1 MSKSVEVC
9 QQNVTDILKTI
20 RQLGPEFPSM
30 IWGPPGIGKTHATL
44 ETFEDHEIVLV
55 LAGCSEPT
63 DISGIPFEYKLNG
76 QAVATKVLAPH
87 WAYLASVEA
96 PEEWLNKKMV
106 IFFDDI
112 VTGHEQTQAAC
123 FKVFGEHRVGDLKL
137 RDNVFLIAAGNR
149 VEDKSAAFEMPMA
162 LANRMKHYYAKS
174 DTESWLEWATSHDI
188 HPRIVAYIR
197 TQGNKLNTF
206 DEVVK
211 LSSSEKAFATPR
223 TWQMLSKCMF
233 KMSPSGDITG
243 DWLYRTAVGC
253 VGSGI
258 GIEFTTFSK
267 TTASLV
273 KPEDIIKNPDTA
285 RIPAKSEVDVLFAT
299 VSSLEYFINQPE
311 NYKYWDKA
319 LEYVLR
325 PELEAEFGLL
335 IAKAAT
341 VIALSKLPEEE
352 RHKAVANPW
361 FKKMYTLYGKYL
373 ANPEG

>member
-1 MSKSVEVC
+1 MSQSVEVC
-9 QQNVTDILKTI
+9 QQNVTEILKTI

-44 ETFEDHEIVLV
+44 ETFGDHEIVLV

-96 PEEWLNKKMV
+96 PAEWLDKKMV

-174 DTESWLEWATSHDI
+174 DTESWLEWATSHGI

-233 KMSPSGDITG
+233 KMDPTGSIDG

-253 VGSGI
+253 VGSGV

-273 KPEDIIKNPDTA
+273 SPEEIIKKPSEA
-285 RIPAKSEVDVLFAT
+285 RIPAKHETDVLFAT
-299 VSSLEYFINQPE
+299 VSSLEYYINQPE
-311 NYKYWDKA
+311 N
-319 LEYVLR
+319 
-325 PELEAEFGLL
+325 
-335 IAKAAT
+335 
-341 VIALSKLPEEE
+341 
-352 RHKAVANPW
+352 HKH
-361 FKKMYTLYGKYL
+361 
-373 ANPEG
+373 